1 MLGMRANHGRRDG
14 RTGAFDPGLWRQA
27 LAAGTAGAVSM
38 AVLACAVTLAR
49 DTTGH
54 DWYAAARV
62 TAADLLIAA
71 GFDGNEPVEY
81 RGADGAVETMSRY
94 GMTLSFEARWARQ
107 DILAAARDGA
117 TLGAMCGFGGA
128 LLCLVLVRW
137 PTDDRHARGSPYG
150 QAPARQPEA
159 RERFAPPLPATA
171 PPSRVAADRQA
182 RSEPPRPSKADPAV
196 KTRREPD
203 TAGESPPTS
212 AERGR
217 RKRDYGRWV

>member
-1 MLGMRANHGRRDG
+1 MRTDHGRGDG
-14 RTGAFDPGLWRQA
+14 RTGAFDPVLWRQA

-38 AVLACAVTLAR
+38 AVLACAVMLAR

-62 TAADLLIAA
+62 TAADILIAA
-71 GFDGNEPVEY
+71 GFDRNAPVDY
-81 RGADGAVETMSRY
+81 RRADGAVETMSRY
-94 GMTLSFEARWARQ
+94 GMALSFEARWARQ

-117 TLGAMCGFGGA
+117 MLGAMCGFGGA
-128 LLCLVLVRW
+128 LLCLVLVRR
-137 PTDDRHARGSPYG
+137 PTDDRHALSSPYG

-159 RERFAPPLPATA
+159 RMRFAPPLPATTR
-171 PPSRVAADRQA
+171 PSRPAIDRQA
-182 RSEPPRPSKADPAV
+182 KSEPPRPSNPGPAV
-196 KTRREPD
+196 TRQSQPD
-203 TAGESPPTS
+203 TGKERLPAS

>member
-1 MLGMRANHGRRDG
+1 
-14 RTGAFDPGLWRQA
+14 
-27 LAAGTAGAVSM
+27 M
-38 AVLACAVTLAR
+38 AVLACAVMLAR

-62 TAADLLIAA
+62 TAADILIAA
-71 GFDGNEPVEY
+71 GFDGNALVEY
-81 RGADGAVETMSRY
+81 RRADGAVETMSRY
-94 GMTLSFEARWARQ
+94 RMTVDLEARWARQ

-117 TLGAMCGFGGA
+117 MLGAMCGLGGA

-137 PTDDRHARGSPYG
+137 PADDCHARSSPYG
-150 QAPARQPEA
+150 QAPGRRPEA
-159 RERFAPPLPATA
+159 QERFASPLPATA
-171 PPSRVAADRQA
+171 TPSRGITDRQA
-182 RSEPPRPSKADPAV
+182 RSEPPRPPKAEPAV

-203 TAGESPPTS
+203 TARESTPAS